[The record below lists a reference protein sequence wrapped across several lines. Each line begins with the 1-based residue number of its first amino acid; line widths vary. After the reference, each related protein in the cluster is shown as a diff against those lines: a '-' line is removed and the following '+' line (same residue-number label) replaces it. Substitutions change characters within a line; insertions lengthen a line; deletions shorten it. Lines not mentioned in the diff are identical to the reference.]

1 VVSLPDEVYLR
12 TRVLI
17 DFPNAGEFSQILAP
31 YIPEQNLTVGNI
43 GLIAARSCTWTAH
56 PEDPYK
62 TIMTVLEVRDFS
74 GWRGSVMR
82 QMVLQ
87 MATWPL
93 PMVAN
98 FKKHPIFHALRSN
111 EEMDSQRYIE
121 FLRMA

>member
-1 VVSLPDEVYLR
+1 
-12 TRVLI
+12 
-17 DFPNAGEFSQILAP
+17 
-31 YIPEQNLTVGNI
+31 
-43 GLIAARSCTWTAH
+43 
-56 PEDPYK
+56 
-62 TIMTVLEVRDFS
+62 MTVLEVRDFS